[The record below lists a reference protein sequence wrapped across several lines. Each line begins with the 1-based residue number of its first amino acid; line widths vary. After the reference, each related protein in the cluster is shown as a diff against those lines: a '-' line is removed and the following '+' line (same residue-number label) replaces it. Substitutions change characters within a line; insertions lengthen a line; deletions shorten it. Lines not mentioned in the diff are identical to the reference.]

1 MALGAHLVRFLLRR
15 LGTVVAVLAVAQS
28 ALLVALRPGV
38 LSIDEVTYLA
48 MARSAAHGDL
58 LGIDNGSALG
68 PSPELEWGLA
78 REVGGRLVAQYP
90 AGYAL
95 LAAPLYLLLG
105 SAALFVINTASF
117 YATVILT
124 RRIARRVLASERSAL
139 LATAIFAGATFAWEY
154 GVAQWP
160 HALTMLLT
168 SAAVDTTL
176 AAERPRRRVLAGLLV
191 GLATTI
197 RLDAIFVVPA
207 LLLAPLVLDRQ
218 RASWRDATALLLG
231 LGPGLLLLAIT
242 NHAKFGSWMPLSYGP
257 WQGEGSNT
265 GSSSYVLLALVALL
279 GLVAAQVVAQRPE
292 RFGRW
297 HVVVVVV
304 VVVIVAVVV
313 PSARAGVL
321 RLIDGLWT
329 LVIDLRHREIDALES
344 ALTRSPR
351 GAMIYIGTLK
361 TSLVQSLPYLPL
373 LVLSLAQ
380 PRARARKIA
389 LTLVIAAYLVV
400 FSAFRWHG
408 GLSVN
413 LRYFVPIL
421 PLVAVLAADG
431 LAQLA
436 RLASGSLRV
445 LRVADVTLLACLAV
459 IIESSVLLHLPT
471 APLATREIFYLDVP
485 LALAALLAVACAAA
499 WRLRGGRARRRV
511 ASAAFVLAVA
521 AFAWAGITAFGYD
534 AVAVAKVRERGR
546 EVAAKARKH
555 VARGS
560 LVIVEYAD
568 PAALLLEDGTVL
580 ATGPNDDFADTAR
593 LAARA
598 RCRGQRAYAI
608 MTERNLAT
616 LRDRTADTLEVDV
629 VETDLASG
637 FQLAELRPRMASC
650 GP

>member
-15 LGTVVAVLAVAQS
+15 LGAVVAVLAVAQS
-28 ALLVALRPGV
+28 ALLLALRPGV

-48 MARSAAHGDL
+48 MARSAAHGNL

-68 PSPELEWGLA
+68 LSPELEWGLA

-95 LAAPLYLLLG
+95 LAAPFYLLLG
-105 SAALFVINTASF
+105 GAALFVLNTVAF
-117 YATVILT
+117 YATVLLT
-124 RRIARRVLASERSAL
+124 RRIARRVLASERAAL
-139 LATAIFAGATFAWEY
+139 LAAAIFAGATFAWEY
-154 GVAQWP
+154 GAAQWP
-160 HALTMLLT
+160 HAITMLFT
-168 SAAVDTTL
+168 CAAVDATL
-176 AAERPRRRVLAGLLV
+176 AAVGPRRRVLAGLLV

-207 LLLAPLVLDRQ
+207 LLLVPLVLERQ
-218 RASWRDATALLLG
+218 RASWRDAMALLVG
-231 LGPGLLLLAIT
+231 LAPGLLLLAIT
-242 NHAKFGSWMPLSYGP
+242 NHVKFGTWMPLSYGP

-265 GSSSYVLLALVALL
+265 GASSYVLLGLVAVL
-279 GLVAAQVVAQRPE
+279 GLVAAHVIVRRPE
-292 RFGRW
+292 RFDRR
-297 HVVVVVV
+297 HLAVVVVAAALF
-304 VVVIVAVVV
+304 AVVV

-329 LVIDLRHREIDALES
+329 LVIDLRHRELDALES

-351 GAMIYIGTLK
+351 GAMIYVGTLK

-373 LVLSLAQ
+373 LVLSLAH

-389 LTLVIAAYLVV
+389 LALPIAAYVAV

-445 LRVADVTLLACLAV
+445 LRVADLTLLACLAV
-459 IIESSVLLHLPT
+459 IIEASVLLHLPT
-471 APLATREIFYLDVP
+471 AALATREIFYLDVP
-485 LALAALLAVACAAA
+485 LVLAALLAGASAAA
-499 WRLRGGRARRRV
+499 WRLKRGRVRRWV
-511 ASAAFVLAVA
+511 ASAAFVLAVGA
-521 AFAWAGITAFGYD
+521 LAWAGMTAFGYD
-534 AVAVAKVRERGR
+534 AVAVAKVRGRGR
-546 EVAAKARKH
+546 ELAAEARKY
-555 VARGS
+555 VAPGS
-560 LVIVEYAD
+560 LVVVEYAD
-568 PAALLLEDGTVL
+568 PAALLLEDGTVI

-593 LAARA
+593 LVERA
-598 RCRGQRAYAI
+598 TCGGHRAYAVLN
-608 MTERNLAT
+608 ERKLAV
-616 LRDRTADTLEVDV
+616 LRDRTADAIVVDV
-629 VETDLASG
+629 LDADLAAG
-637 FQLAELRPRMASC
+637 FGLAELRPRTPSC
-650 GP
+650 GR